1 MSGKQIIKAINLTI
15 GYNEGKKIKT
25 VHQNLNFTLNLGELT
40 CLLGANGAGKSTLL
54 RTLSAAQPKLAGELI
69 LNQKPIELYSE
80 RERSKSIGVVLT
92 DKIFAGGL
100 TVYELV
106 SLGRHPHTG
115 FFGKLRKND
124 HEIIRQAIKNVGI
137 SHKADSYVAQLSDG
151 ERQKAMIAKA
161 LVQESPL
168 IILDEPTAFLD
179 VVSRIEIM
187 QLLHKIAQEQ
197 NRAILLSTHDID
209 QALVLADKLW
219 LLTKRQG
226 ITCGT
231 TEDIILQHKMENLF
245 PNSDIKFD
253 YDHGVY
259 YPTVHGVKKIALY
272 ASDKTLQHW
281 CLNALNRLGFSCTI
295 LSSSTEY
302 TTKEFSIYA
311 ENANTFQLKKSD
323 NIQICTSFEEL
334 LSKLKASN

>member
-1 MSGKQIIKAINLTI
+1 MSKKQIIKATNLTI
-15 GYNEGKKIKT
+15 GYNEGKNTKI
-25 VHQNLNFTLNLGELT
+25 VHKDLNFQLNLGKLT

-54 RTLSAAQPKLAGELI
+54 RTLSAAQPKLAGQLL

-80 RERSKSIGVVLT
+80 RERSKNIGVVLT

-115 FFGKLRKND
+115 FFGKLRKHD
-124 HEIIRQAIKNVGI
+124 HQIITQAIENVGI
-137 SHKADSYVAQLSDG
+137 SHKAHIYVAQLSDG

-245 PNSDIKFD
+245 PKKEHVSLTTLFLNSQEM
-253 YDHGVY
+253 V
-259 YPTVHGVKKIALY
+259 
-272 ASDKTLQHW
+272 
-281 CLNALNRLGFSCTI
+281 
-295 LSSSTEY
+295 
-302 TTKEFSIYA
+302 
-311 ENANTFQLKKSD
+311 
-323 NIQICTSFEEL
+323 
-334 LSKLKASN
+334 

>member
-1 MSGKQIIKAINLTI
+1 MSKKQIIKATNLTI
-15 GYNEGKKIKT
+15 GYNEGKNTKV
-25 VHQNLNFTLNLGELT
+25 VHQDLNFQLNLGELT

-54 RTLSAAQPKLAGELI
+54 RTLSAAQPKLTGQLM

-80 RERSKSIGVVLT
+80 RERSKNIGVVLT

-124 HEIIRQAIKNVGI
+124 HEIIRQAIENVGI

-219 LLTKRQG
+219 LLTKKQG

-259 YPTVHGVKKIALY
+259 YPTVHSKRQIALY
-272 ASDKTLQHW
+272 ASNKTLQHW

-295 LSSSTEY
+295 LSSQTED
-302 TTKEFSIYA
+302 TKEQLTLNAISSTKFLLKTAKATLEFS
-311 ENANTFQLKKSD
+311 
-323 NIQICTSFEEL
+323 SFEEL
-334 LSKLKASN
+334 LTQLS